1 MEHECQYVEG
11 LYYSDGRKMMIN
23 LPPGA
28 QIPVNFLTDPA
39 IKNRKITFPPKAA
52 PEKEKENAPA
62 RNDAHEKGETA
73 ADDQA
78 DADKHADISS
88 PSTYEDSAILHYS
101 AVPDFPILNYPAGQE
116 SAVLNYYAVQDS
128 SEPVADSTPPAVDD
142 LIDECPEF
150 LLLAEKLVDADFPHE
165 TIVMNG
171 HHYYKL
177 PSDFPRPSKEL
188 RNRLH
193 TAKRRNNCAD
203 CNPLIPTHLWKHCP
217 YAPHPARTNFVYP
230 DHHSPM
236 VVTPPTWNASVGTP
250 LVSPSTTLQIF
261 PLGLSTPTL
270 CSYVG
275 RTSWINGAPDTYMY
289 HPTRIEWSC

>member
-1 MEHECQYVEG
+1 MRNHLELTTFQATIDLMHRAERRLIKQDPQ
-11 LYYSDGRKMMIN
+11 LTTILAMRTRLQPS
-23 LPPGA
+23 PPG
-28 QIPVNFLTDPA
+28 V
-39 IKNRKITFPPKAA
+39 AA
-52 PEKEKENAPA
+52 PQRVWPS
-62 RNDAHEKGETA
+62 A
-73 ADDQA
+73 ASA
-78 DADKHADISS
+78 ASS
-88 PSTYEDSAILHYS
+88 PVA
-101 AVPDFPILNYPAGQE
+101 
-116 SAVLNYYAVQDS
+116 
-128 SEPVADSTPPAVDD
+128 PVADSTPTAVDD

-150 LLLAEKLVDADFPHE
+150 LLLAEKLADAGFPCE

-171 HHYYKL
+171 HNYYTL
-177 PSDFPRPSKEL
+177 PSDFPRPSREL
-188 RNRLH
+188 RERLQ
-193 TAKRRNNCAD
+193 TAKRCSNCAD

-275 RTSWINGAPDTYMY
+275 RTSWINGAQDTYMY
-289 HPTRIEWSC
+289 RPTRIEWSC